1 MRQEDNAMSHLTL
14 ADRSETEN
22 GLRSNRKFSAIARSL
37 KKARSTVMREILSH
51 RVPSDKGAKG
61 RVTNRCINRS
71 ECNRK
76 YLCAQCVRPM
86 SRTKC
91 SSCSKCNSVCHEF
104 VEMSCSRLDK
114 PPYVCNGCSKEGICV
129 LHKWFYIASD
139 AQKAYERTLSSCR
152 QGAAITEEE
161 RRQLTSLLAGGMRK
175 GQSLHHI
182 VSAHPDS
189 FAVCERTLYDYLH
202 SGILQPLGP
211 LDLPDAPKM
220 KPRRKKGV
228 PHKVKPRCA
237 EGRGRE
243 EFLKFMRDNPE
254 AQVVEMDSVFGVR
267 GGKLLLTLQFD
278 ACAAMLAFLRDAN
291 TSQSVIDIFDGLERL
306 LGLEVFRSVFPVL
319 LTDNG
324 TEFSNPGAI
333 ERSVDGESVRTR
345 VFYCDPYAAWQ
356 KPNVEN
362 NHRNLRRILPKGES
376 MDFLTQEKVN
386 LALSHMNSV
395 IRASLGNVTAAR
407 RFAQCYGEDVLEKLG
422 IGEIAP
428 DQVRMTPEL
437 VRD

>member
-1 MRQEDNAMSHLTL
+1 MFRSLHMKLTL
-14 ADRSETEN
+14 IM
-22 GLRSNRKFSAIARSL
+22 LLLI
-37 KKARSTVMREILSH
+37 
-51 RVPSDKGAKG
+51 
-61 RVTNRCINRS
+61 
-71 ECNRK
+71 
-76 YLCAQCVRPM
+76 
-86 SRTKC
+86 
-91 SSCSKCNSVCHEF
+91 
-104 VEMSCSRLDK
+104 
-114 PPYVCNGCSKEGICV
+114 
-129 LHKWFYIASD
+129 
-139 AQKAYERTLSSCR
+139 
-152 QGAAITEEE
+152 
-161 RRQLTSLLAGGMRK
+161 TSLMAVVGAFLTT
-175 GQSLHHI
+175 S
-182 VSAHPDS
+182 VSS
-189 FAVCERTLYDYLH
+189 FFINTFYE
-202 SGILQPLGP
+202 Q
-211 LDLPDAPKM
+211 
-220 KPRRKKGV
+220 
-228 PHKVKPRCA
+228 
-237 EGRGRE
+237 
-243 EFLKFMRDNPE
+243 
-254 AQVVEMDSVFGVR
+254 MDSVFGVR

-428 DQVRMTPEL
+428 GQVS
-437 VRD
+437 